1 MKRFIFSILCVSVFF
16 IGVGSLVER
25 TGAKFKSDEKALALI
40 SKARQAIGG
49 DAAVNSVQSMVIVG
63 KTTRQMKLN
72 GVSQPHTGETEIAV
86 QFPDKMSRTMKMGH
100 GDASGDAVKIFDK
113 QIDVVVVGGDKDKMI
128 VKLDGAGHGEGT
140 GANISKKIIVKKD
153 DGTVTELTGADADK
167 WIAEHPGVPGEKH
180 VFIKKGDGDVQEFKT
195 STSDKV
201 IVRHGEGGNA
211 TFTTKDGKTFD
222 IQKGDHTFMR
232 TADGHGDMTAHHT
245 AMKSNDML
253 RLTLSLLLTAPQGM
267 DVEYTYDGTGDV
279 DGRSCNIVLA
289 SFGGQSYKLYLDAGS
304 NLPVM
309 MSYSGMRM
317 PKVFTF
323 TAKPDKAASGE
334 KETILFDHK
343 VEAPKGNAELQVR
356 FSDYRSVNGVQFPYK
371 WTQTAG
377 GEPDETF
384 DVTSYEIN
392 PANIAD
398 RFKGQKVMVR
408 MTKPDGQK

>member
-40 SKARQAIGG
+40 AKARQAIGG
-49 DAAVNSVQSMVIVG
+49 DAAVSSVQSMVIVG
-63 KTTRQMKLN
+63 NTTRQMKLN
-72 GVSQPHTGETEIAV
+72 GVAQPQTGETEIAL
-86 QFPDKMSRTMKMGH
+86 QFPDKMSRTIKMGN
-100 GDASGDAVKIFDK
+100 GDASGDALKVMDK
-113 QIDVVVVGGDKDKMI
+113 QIDVVVVGGDKDNMK
-128 VKLDGAGHGEGT
+128 VTVDGAGHGNGT

-153 DGTVTELTGADADK
+153 DGTVLELTGADADK

-180 VFIKKGDGDVQEFKT
+180 IIIKKDGGETEEFKT

-201 IVRHGEGGNA
+201 IVRDGNGGNA

-222 IQKGDHTFMR
+222 TQKGDHTFMR
-232 TADGHGDMTAHHT
+232 TAGGHGEMGRH
-245 AMKSNDML
+245 NDLL

-267 DVEYTYDGTGDV
+267 DVEYTYGGTSDV
-279 DGRSCNIVLA
+279 DGTSCNIVLA
-289 SFGGQSYKLYLDAGS
+289 SFGGQSYKLYLDGGS

-309 MSYSGMRM
+309 MSYTGMRM

-323 TAKPDKAASGE
+323 TANPDKAATGE
-334 KETILFDHK
+334 AVKDKMVFTHK
-343 VEAPKGNAELQVR
+343 IDGADAKSAEFQVR
-356 FSDYRSVNGVQFPYK
+356 FSDYRSTGGVQLPYK

-377 GEPDETF
+377 GEVDETF

-398 RFKGQKVMVR
+398 KFKGQKVMVR
-408 MTKPDGQK
+408 MKKPEDK

>member
-40 SKARQAIGG
+40 AKARQAIGG
-49 DAAVNSVQSMVIVG
+49 DAAVSSVQSMVIVG
-63 KTTRQMKLN
+63 KTTRQMKIN
-72 GVSQPHTGETEIAV
+72 GVAQPQEGETEIAV

-100 GDASGDAVKIFDK
+100 GDPNGDAVKIFDK
-113 QIDVVVVGGDKDKMI
+113 QVDVVVVGGDKDNMKVI
-128 VKLDGAGHGEGT
+128 VNGEGHGEGT
-140 GANISKKIIVKKD
+140 GANISKKIVVKKD
-153 DGTVTELTGADADK
+153 DGTVLELTGADADK

-180 VFIKKGDGDVQEFKT
+180 VIIKKGDGDVQEFKT

-201 IVRHGEGGNA
+201 IVRDGNGGNA

-222 IQKGDHTFMR
+222 MKLDDHSFMR
-232 TADGHGDMTAHHT
+232 TAGSHGDPARH
-245 AMKSNDML
+245 NDLL

-267 DVEYTYDGTGDV
+267 DVEYTYGGSGDV

-289 SFGGQSYKLYLDAGS
+289 SFGGQSYKLYLDGTS

-309 MSYSGMRM
+309 MSYTGMRM
-317 PKVFTF
+317 PQMFTVKLDPANGGGDAVKDKMVFT
-323 TAKPDKAASGE
+323 
-334 KETILFDHK
+334 HK
-343 VEAPKGNAELQVR
+343 VDGPDAKSAELQVR
-356 FSDYRSVNGVQFPYK
+356 FSDYRSTGGVQLPYK

-377 GEPDETF
+377 GEVDETF

-408 MTKPDGQK
+408 MKKPEDK

>member
-40 SKARQAIGG
+40 AKARQAIGG
-49 DAAVNSVQSMVIVG
+49 DAAVSSVQSMVIVG
-63 KTTRQMKLN
+63 KTTRQMKIN
-72 GVSQPHTGETEIAV
+72 GVSQPQEGETEIAL

-100 GDASGDAVKIFDK
+100 GAPNGDAVKIFDK
-113 QIDVVVVGGDKDKMI
+113 QVDVVVVGGDKDNI
-128 VKLDGAGHGEGT
+128 RVKIDGAGHGEGT

-153 DGTVTELTGADADK
+153 DGTVLELTGADADK

-180 VFIKKGDGDVQEFKT
+180 VIIKKGDGDVQEFKT
-195 STSDKV
+195 NTSDKV
-201 IVRHGEGGNA
+201 IVRGGNGGNA
-211 TFTTKDGKTFD
+211 TFTTKDGKIFD
-222 IQKGDHTFMR
+222 IQTNDHMIMR
-232 TADGHGDMTAHHT
+232 TAGGHGDAARH
-245 AMKSNDML
+245 NDLL

-267 DVEYTYDGTGDV
+267 DVEYTYGGTGDV

-289 SFGGQSYKLYLDAGS
+289 SFGGQSYKLYLDGGS

-309 MSYSGMRM
+309 MSYTGMRM
-317 PKVFTF
+317 SQMFTVKLDPASGGDAVKDKMVFTQKIDGPD
-323 TAKPDKAASGE
+323 AKS
-334 KETILFDHK
+334 
-343 VEAPKGNAELQVR
+343 AEFQVR
-356 FSDYRSVNGVQFPYK
+356 FSDYRSTGGVQLPYK

-377 GEPDETF
+377 GEADETF
-384 DVTSYEIN
+384 DVTTYDIN

-408 MTKPDGQK
+408 MKKPEDK

>member
-40 SKARQAIGG
+40 AKARQAIGG
-49 DAAVNSVQSMVIVG
+49 DAAVSSVQSMVIVG

-72 GVSQPHTGETEIAV
+72 GVSQPQEGETEIAL

-100 GDASGDAVKIFDK
+100 GDATGDAVKIFDK
-113 QIDVVVVGGDKDKMI
+113 QVDVVVMGGDKDNMKVI
-128 VKLDGAGHGEGT
+128 VNGAGHGEGT
-140 GANISKKIIVKKD
+140 GANISKKIVVKKD
-153 DGTVTELTGADADK
+153 DGTVLELTGADADK

-180 VFIKKGDGDVQEFKT
+180 VIIKKGDGNVEEFKT
-195 STSDKV
+195 GTSDKV
-201 IVRHGEGGNA
+201 IVRHGDGGNA

-222 IQKGDHTFMR
+222 IQTADHTFMR
-232 TADGHGDMTAHHT
+232 TAGGHGDGARH
-245 AMKSNDML
+245 NDLL

-267 DVEYTYDGTGDV
+267 DVEYTYGGSGDV

-289 SFGGQSYKLYLDAGS
+289 SFGGQSYKLYLDGGS

-309 MSYSGMRM
+309 MSYTGMRM
-317 PKVFTF
+317 PQIFTFKTDGAKAGDAEKGNMVFTHKIDGPD
-323 TAKPDKAASGE
+323 AKS
-334 KETILFDHK
+334 
-343 VEAPKGNAELQVR
+343 AEFQVR
-356 FSDYRSVNGVQFPYK
+356 FSDYRSTGGVQLPYK

-377 GEPDETF
+377 GEADETF

-408 MTKPDGQK
+408 MKKPEDK

>member
-40 SKARQAIGG
+40 AKARQAIGG
-49 DAAVNSVQSMVIVG
+49 DAAVSSVQSMVIVG

-72 GVSQPHTGETEIAV
+72 GVAQPQEGETEIAV

-100 GDASGDAVKIFDK
+100 GDPSGDAVKIFDK
-113 QIDVVVVGGDKDKMI
+113 QVDVVVVGGDKDNI
-128 VKLDGAGHGEGT
+128 RVKIDGAGHGEGT
-140 GANISKKIIVKKD
+140 GANISKKIVVKKD
-153 DGTVTELTGADADK
+153 DGTVLELTGADADK

-180 VFIKKGDGDVQEFKT
+180 VIIKKGDGDVQEFKT
-195 STSDKV
+195 STSDKM
-201 IVRHGEGGNA
+201 IVRHGDGGNA

-232 TADGHGDMTAHHT
+232 TAGGHGDAARH
-245 AMKSNDML
+245 NDLL

-267 DVEYTYDGTGDV
+267 DVEYTYGGTGDV

-289 SFGGQSYKLYLDAGS
+289 SFGGQSYKLYLDGGS

-309 MSYSGMRM
+309 MSYTGMRM
-317 PKVFTF
+317 PQMFTF
-323 TAKPDKAASGE
+323 TAKSDKAATGE
-334 KETILFDHK
+334 AVKDNMVFTHK
-343 VEAPKGNAELQVR
+343 LDGPDAKPAEFQVR
-356 FSDYRSVNGVQFPYK
+356 FSDYRSTGGVQLPYK

-377 GEPDETF
+377 GEVDETF
-384 DVTSYEIN
+384 DVTNYEIN

-408 MTKPDGQK
+408 MKKPDGN

>member
-16 IGVGSLVER
+16 IGVGSLVEK

-49 DAAVNSVQSMVIVG
+49 DAAVSSIQSMIIVG
-63 KTTRQMKLN
+63 KTTHQMKLN
-72 GVSQPHTGETEIAV
+72 GVVQPQTGETEIAL
-86 QFPDKMSRTMKMGH
+86 QLPDKMSKMIKIGGDNANGEGMKIV
-100 GDASGDAVKIFDK
+100 DQQV
-113 QIDVVVVGGDKDKMI
+113 DVVVVGGDKDKMM
-128 VKLDGAGHGEGT
+128 VKIDGAGHGDGT
-140 GANISKKIIVKKD
+140 GANISKKIVVKKD
-153 DGTVTELTGADADK
+153 DGTVLELTGADADK

-180 VFIKKGDGDVQEFKT
+180 IIIKKDGGETQEFKS

-201 IVRHGEGGNA
+201 IVRDGNAGTA

-232 TADGHGDMTAHHT
+232 TADGHGDAARH
-245 AMKSNDML
+245 NDLL

-267 DVEYTYDGTGDV
+267 DVEYTYGGTGDV

-289 SFGGQSYKLYLDAGS
+289 SFGGQSYKLYLDGGS

-309 MSYSGMRM
+309 MSYTGMRM

-323 TAKPDKAASGE
+323 TTKPDQAGSGE
-334 KETILFDHK
+334 NDKMIFDHK
-343 VEAPKGNAELQVR
+343 IESTRASAELQVR
-356 FSDYRSVNGVQFPYK
+356 FSDYRSVNGVQLPYK

-377 GEPDETF
+377 GETDETF

-392 PANIAD
+392 PGNIAD
-398 RFKGQKVMVR
+398 KFQNQKVMVR
-408 MTKPDGQK
+408 MKKPDGN